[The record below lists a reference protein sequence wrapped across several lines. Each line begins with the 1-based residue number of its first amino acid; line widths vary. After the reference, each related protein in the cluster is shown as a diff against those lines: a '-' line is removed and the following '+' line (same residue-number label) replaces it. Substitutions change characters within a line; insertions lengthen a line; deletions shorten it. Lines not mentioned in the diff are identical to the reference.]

1 MQVNETLTEGLS
13 REFEIVI
20 PAGDLDERLMQH
32 LESIKST
39 VNLKGFRPGKVPVS
53 HLKRAYGKSIMGD
66 IIQEAV
72 TEVSNL
78 ALKERDL
85 RPAQQPNI
93 DFEDDKLEDVVL
105 GKADLSFKMAVE
117 VMPEFETGD
126 LSAIKLVKPVAEVS
140 DEDIDEALSRLAEQQ
155 KTYKARGKTAKAKD
169 GDQLTLD
176 FVGRV
181 GGEEFEGGKAED
193 APLVLGS
200 NTFIPGFEEQLMG
213 VKTGDELTIKVTFPE
228 DYTSADLAGKDAE
241 FDVTVKEVAEP
252 KAAEVNDE
260 MAKALGLGDLAALKE
275 MMKGRIE
282 HDFGQASREKLKR
295 NLLDVLDKKYDFDL
309 PPKMLEQEFEQIWTQ
324 VKSDLENQNKTFEDE
339 GQTEDEAKDEYQ
351 KIAERRVRL
360 GLLMAEIGRLNNI
373 EVTEDEV
380 TRAVAQQASQYP
392 GQEKQF
398 YDLYMQNPQLVAQIR
413 APLFEEKIVDFIVE
427 LAEVTETKVT
437 RDELYADPDEDEAKP
452 AKKKAA
458 PKKKAAKKKTAAKK
472 TTAKKKTAAKKS
484 S

>member
-32 LESIKST
+32 LESIKNT

-85 RPAQQPNI
+85 RPAQQPDINF
-93 DFEDDKLEDVVL
+93 DEDKLPEVVE
-105 GKADLSFKMAVE
+105 GKADLAFKMAVE

-126 LSAIKLVKPVAEVS
+126 LSKVKLVKPVAEVS
-140 DEDIDEALSRLAEQQ
+140 DGDVDEALAKLAEQQ
-155 KTYKARGKTAKAKD
+155 KTYKPRAKTAKAKE

-176 FVGRV
+176 FVGRID
-181 GGEEFEGGKAED
+181 GEEFEGGKAED

-200 NTFIPGFEEQLMG
+200 NTFIPGFEDQLTG
-213 VKTGDELTIKVTFPE
+213 AKTGEERTVKVTFPE
-228 DYTSADLAGKDAE
+228 DYTSAELAGKDAE

-252 KAAEVNDE
+252 QAAEVNDE

-282 HDFGQASREKLKR
+282 HDFGQASREKMKR
-295 NLLDVLDKKYDFDL
+295 NLLDVLDEMYDFDL
-309 PPKMLEQEFEQIWTQ
+309 PPKMLEQEFDQIWTQ
-324 VKSDLENQNKTFEDE
+324 VKSDLEKQNKTFEDE
-339 GQTEDEAKDEYQ
+339 GQTEDEAKTEYGA
-351 KIAERRVRL
+351 IAERRVRL

-373 EVTEDEV
+373 EVTEDEI

-398 YDLYMQNPQLVAQIR
+398 YDLYMQNPQLLAQIR

-427 LAEVTETKVT
+427 LAEVKEEKVT
-437 RDELYADPDEDEAKP
+437 RDELYADPDDDVAKP

-458 PKKKAAKKKTAAKK
+458 TKKKTAKKKTAAKK